1 MKKQVKVKVEKRG
14 KSPVLKKEGTMRRQ
28 SIGKCL
34 IISVAMFGCI
44 LLATGESRAQK
55 AAPYPVGAVFDL
67 TGIIS
72 SIGGPEKRGLEI
84 AVEAVNTAGG
94 VNGRQLKMTVYDSE
108 SNATK
113 GVTETK
119 RLIDVD
125 KVIAG
130 LGYSST
136 GVSMA
141 AIQTVESGKIV
152 MLSAG
157 ASEKIWIPTNKWVFN
172 VVPRQREASIPMLL
186 DVLQQRGAKKI
197 AYINI
202 DNTFGQTGREVFDW
216 AVKEMK
222 IIPAIIEKYAV
233 GSTDVGPQMTHIKA
247 AGADGLLI
255 TGQMAD
261 TVMVIKNARDQGFT
275 GPIVADYSIV
285 GPEFIDLA
293 GKYGEGIVTTSIKT
307 LVAPDL
313 PDNDPQK
320 KVAMDLYNKYTK
332 QYGAFSLYAGHGWDE
347 VYLLVTALKKVDP
360 KLDPA
365 KDADLVKIRAQ
376 VRDNLETIKGF
387 VGQNGIFNYSP
398 ENHNG
403 LGPKCYVPV
412 VVENGKWRL
421 YKGK

>member
-1 MKKQVKVKVEKRG
+1 
-14 KSPVLKKEGTMRRQ
+14 MRRQ

>member
-1 MKKQVKVKVEKRG
+1 
-14 KSPVLKKEGTMRRQ
+14 MRRQ
-28 SIGKCL
+28 SVRKYL
-34 IISVAMFGCI
+34 IISVVMFGCM
-44 LLATGESRAQK
+44 LLAAVESRAQK
-55 AAPYPVGAVFDL
+55 VAPYPVGAVFDL

-72 SIGGPEKRGLEI
+72 SIGGPEKRGVEI
-84 AVEAVNTAGG
+84 AVDAVNAAGG

-119 RLIDVD
+119 RLMDVD

-136 GVSMA
+136 GVTMA
-141 AIQTVESGKIV
+141 AIQTVESGNMV
-152 MLSAG
+152 MLGGG
-157 ASEKIWIPTNKWVFN
+157 ASEKIWIPTKKWVFT
-172 VVPRQREASIPMLL
+172 VVPRQREASIPVLL
-186 DVLQQRGAKKI
+186 EVLQQRGARKI

-222 IIPAIIEKYAV
+222 ITPAIIEKYAV

-293 GKYGEGIVTTSIKT
+293 GKYGEGIVTTSLKT

-313 PDNDPQK
+313 PGNDPQK

-347 VYLLVTALKKVDP
+347 VYLLVAALKKVDP

-365 KDADLVKIRAQ
+365 KDADLLKIRAQ
-376 VRDNLETIKGF
+376 IRDNLETIKGF

-398 ENHNG
+398 DNHNG

-421 YKGK
+421 YKNR

>member
-1 MKKQVKVKVEKRG
+1 MLG
-14 KSPVLKKEGTMRRQ
+14 FL
-28 SIGKCL
+28 
-34 IISVAMFGCI
+34 
-44 LLATGESRAQK
+44 LLACGEGRAQK

-67 TGIIS
+67 TGILS
-72 SIGGPEKRGLEI
+72 SIGSPEKRGQEI
-84 AVEAVNTAGG
+84 AVEAVNAAGG
-94 VNGRQLKMTVYDSE
+94 VNGRQLKMTMYDSE

-152 MLSAG
+152 MLGAG

-172 VVPRQREASIPMLL
+172 VVPRQREASIPALL
-186 DVLQQRGAKKI
+186 EVLQERGAKKI

-222 IIPAIIEKYAV
+222 ITPAIIEKYAV
-233 GSTDVGPQMTHIKA
+233 GSTDVGPQITHIKA

-261 TVMVIKNARDQGFT
+261 TVMVIKNARDQGFS

-293 GKYGEGIVTTSIKT
+293 GKYGEGIVTTSLKT

-313 PDNDPQK
+313 PNNDPQK
-320 KVAMDLYNKYTK
+320 RVAMELYSKYTK

-347 VYLLVTALKKVDP
+347 VYLLVTALRKVDP

-365 KDADLVKIRAQ
+365 KDADLLKIRAQ
-376 VRDNLETIKGF
+376 IRDNLETIKGF

-398 ENHNG
+398 DNHNG
-403 LGPKCYVPV
+403 LGLKCYVPV

>member
-1 MKKQVKVKVEKRG
+1 
-14 KSPVLKKEGTMRRQ
+14 
-28 SIGKCL
+28 
-34 IISVAMFGCI
+34 MFGCV
-44 LLATGESRAQK
+44 LLAVGESHAQK

-84 AVEAVNTAGG
+84 AVDAVNAAGG

-136 GVSMA
+136 GVTMA
-141 AIQTVESGKIV
+141 AIQTVESGNMV
-152 MLSAG
+152 MLGGG
-157 ASEKIWIPTNKWVFN
+157 ASEKIWIPTKKWVFT
-172 VVPRQREASIPMLL
+172 VVPRQREASIPVLL
-186 DVLQQRGAKKI
+186 EVLQQRGAKKI

-222 IIPAIIEKYAV
+222 ITPAIVEKYAV

-313 PDNDPQK
+313 PDNDASEEGCHGPVQQ
-320 KVAMDLYNKYTK
+320 VYEAIRDL
-332 QYGAFSLYAGHGWDE
+332 QSLCR
-347 VYLLVTALKKVDP
+347 P
-360 KLDPA
+360 
-365 KDADLVKIRAQ
+365 R
-376 VRDNLETIKGF
+376 
-387 VGQNGIFNYSP
+387 
-398 ENHNG
+398 
-403 LGPKCYVPV
+403 LGPGLPAGYGIKEGRPEARPGQGRGPGEDTGATPGQSRDDKRFCGTERYFQLFP
-412 VVENGKWRL
+412 GQS
-421 YKGK
+421 